1 MLYPFDYEH
10 VLVRKPPTLFGNML
24 QVGAARPLIRRTPI
38 ALAVAFA
45 ATLAANA
52 VGSAA
57 QAQSLSDLVGSA
69 KKAGS
74 ALFGSTEF
82 ASGSMDA
89 LPQWRR
95 ILGDLRNQTRDLRD
109 CIRSANACADRSQ
122 RDLGKLIRDS
132 RGKSRMKKLQAVN
145 RFFNRWP
152 YKLDEDAYGLREYW
166 ANPSEFMRRSGDCE
180 DYAIAKFFA
189 LRQLG
194 FDNDSMRIV
203 VLWDRIR
210 NIGHA
215 VLAVYDGPG
224 ILILDNINRMIV
236 SHASYRHYIPQY
248 SMNETTRW
256 AHVHK
261 QKIPRLVASTS

>member
-1 MLYPFDYEH
+1 MRHD
-10 VLVRKPPTLFGNML
+10 VRNDVPLCP
-24 QVGAARPLIRRTPI
+24 QVGARHPVHRRVPKS
-38 ALAVAFA
+38 LAVLFA
-45 ATLAANA
+45 ATLVTTVA
-52 VGSAA
+52 GTAA
-57 QAQSLSDLVGSA
+57 QAGSLSDLAGSA
-69 KKAGS
+69 KRAGA

-82 ASGSMDA
+82 ASTSLQA

-95 ILGDLRNQTRDLRD
+95 VLGTMRTDARQLQSCLG
-109 CIRSANACADRSQ
+109 NAAACTSDSQ
-122 RDLGKLIRDS
+122 RALADMIKGAK
-132 RGKSRMKKLQAVN
+132 GKSRMEKLLAVN

-152 YKLDEDAYGLREYW
+152 YKLDEEVYGLREYW

-194 FDNDSMRIV
+194 FDNDSMRV
-203 VLWDRIR
+203 VILWDQIR

-215 VLAVYDGPG
+215 VLAVYDGPK

-236 SHASYRHYIPQY
+236 SHSSYRHYIPQY

-261 QKIPRLVASTS
+261 QKIPQLVASAS